1 MEKLVKLVKSLKV
14 THADNKWIQLKTQM
28 ASLKLLKTTPNT
40 SNKHLQFNKKTY
52 IPQKET
58 HTIRE
63 NNPNKR
69 YRLFFLW
76 DKLLKEK

>member
-40 SNKHLQFNKKTY
+40 SNKHLQFNKKNIY
-52 IPQKET
+52 SSERDAHDKRKQPQQKIPLV
-58 HTIRE
+58 
-63 NNPNKR
+63 
-69 YRLFFLW
+69 LFVR
-76 DKLLKEK
+76 